1 MSRAIRE
8 DLITTLLVRHVI
20 VIVAQGR
27 SGPNVSDSIMALL
40 FPNDKAATAITV
52 DGNVII
58 AIIVQDANSIRQEMR
73 LS

>member
-20 VIVAQGR
+20 VVAQGR

-40 FPNDKAATAITV
+40 FPNDKAATAIV